1 MHEVLGSTGGA
12 KEMLGLKLVSADY
25 HGAEFEVVRSRCPSR
40 VGIKGICIKET
51 KAMFYII
58 TVKDA
63 LKGSGLRYFF
73 VSYFFWGCWK
83 LTGVIEI
90 PKEHTVFR
98 FEVPAPDPPAGGEDV
113 PDSALDS
120 AAPKARSMVFEL
132 HGSQIKFRAGE
143 RAGRKFKQKPVTD
156 L

>member
-1 MHEVLGSTGGA
+1 MHEVLGPAGGA
-12 KEMLGLKLVSADY
+12 KEALGLKLVSADY

-63 LKGSGLRYFF
+63 LKGSGSGLQFF
-73 VSYFFWGCWK
+73 LGGGFWG

-98 FEVPAPDPPAGGEDV
+98 FEVPVPDPPAGGEDV
-113 PDSALDS
+113 PDSASDL
-120 AAPKARSMVFEL
+120 AAPNARNMVFEL
-132 HGSQIKFRAGE
+132 HGSQLKFRAGE
-143 RAGRKFKQKPVTD
+143 RAGRKFKQKPITD